1 MAGCKSQKYA
11 GRVVLL
17 EFQIGCGDV
26 LPSPT
31 GWKRFAAMRTKEF
44 NLQWDTIDATADDS
58 ISSLRDNIAS
68 FQTLTMTGDGVCKA
82 SGKGAAELLA
92 MTKHVVNPQGTAG
105 QPVAWLRMTFP
116 DLTFTAFMIVT
127 NMSRSAPYDDLV
139 TFSMEASAT
148 GSDFG
153 LIVEDTPDP
162 DAAPVASITVAPTT
176 SSIAVAATRALT
188 ATVLPSGAAQQVQWS
203 SAPPSI
209 ASVDPVTGVVTGV
222 AAGTAVITATSMA
235 NPTKKAI
242 STITVTA
249 P

>member
-26 LPSPT
+26 LPSPS

-58 ISSLRDNIAS
+58 IGALRDNIAS

-105 QPVAWLRMTFP
+105 QPVVWLRMTFP
-116 DLTFTAFMIVT
+116 DLTFTALMIVT

-148 GSDFG
+148 ASDFG
-153 LIVEDTPDP
+153 LIMEDTPDP
-162 DAAPVASITVAPTT
+162 DADPVT
-176 SSIAVAATRALT
+176 SVSVLPETASIAVGATQALT
-188 ATVLPSGAAQQVQWS
+188 TTVLPAGAPQNVQYS
-203 SAPPSI
+203 SALPSI

-222 AAGTAVITATSMA
+222 AAGVAVITATSIA
-235 NPTKKAI
+235 DPEKTDI

-249 P
+249 